1 MKTPI
6 FLPLKYQHNKKEK
19 PTMDFA
25 STQYAR
31 DFFQGQV
38 PTIIRTLKQI
48 AANQETQIELQ
59 QKALRAMETPQRVFV
74 CREENST
81 ALYND
86 AGNINH
92 LFVTANLGEAISWAQ
107 TALCIAK
114 KSEFHPF
121 SPEDERDFY
130 AKIAD
135 FKGSSVWVYK
145 DKKEDAR
152 ENYGICVDVFDLTQ
166 NSQQLRQL
174 FE

>member
-1 MKTPI
+1 MKTPM
-6 FLPLKYQHNKKEK
+6 FLPPRYLHNKKENT
-19 PTMDFA
+19 TMDFA

-59 QKALRAMETPQRVFV
+59 QQVLQAIKTPQRVFV

-114 KSEFHPF
+114 KATSIPMHRKMRVIFTQK
-121 SPEDERDFY
+121 SLTL
-130 AKIAD
+130 
-135 FKGSSVWVYK
+135 
-145 DKKEDAR
+145 R
-152 ENYGICVDVFDLTQ
+152 EAPYGYIRTKMMMLRRTTVSALMSLT
-166 NSQQLRQL
+166 
-174 FE
+174 

>member
-1 MKTPI
+1 
-6 FLPLKYQHNKKEK
+6 
-19 PTMDFA
+19 MDFA
-25 STQYAR
+25 NTQYAR

-59 QKALRAMETPQRVFV
+59 QRVLKAIETPQRVFV
-74 CREENST
+74 CREENSV

-86 AGNINH
+86 AGNINQ

-107 TALCIAK
+107 TALCFAK
-114 KSEFHPF
+114 KSEFHPY

-145 DKKEDAR
+145 SKKEDAR
-152 ENYGICVDVFDLTQ
+152 ENYGICIDVVDLTQ
-166 NSQQLRQL
+166 SCQQLRHL

>member
-1 MKTPI
+1 MKTPM
-6 FLPLKYQHNKKEK
+6 FLPPRYLHNKKEK
-19 PTMDFA
+19 TTMDFA

-48 AANQETQIELQ
+48 ATNQEKQIELQ
-59 QKALRAMETPQRVFV
+59 QQVLQAIKTPQRVFV

-114 KSEFHPF
+114 KSEFHPYA
-121 SPEDERDFY
+121 PEDESDFY

-145 DKKEDAR
+145 NKNDDAK
-152 ENYGICVDVFDLTQ
+152 ENYGICVDVLDLTQ
-166 NSQQLRQL
+166 NCQQLRQL

>member
-19 PTMDFA
+19 PSMDFA

-92 LFVTANLGEAISWAQ
+92 LFVTANLGKAISWAQ

-114 KSEFHPF
+114 KANSILFHSKMSVIF
-121 SPEDERDFY
+121 TQKSPILREALYGFIRT
-130 AKIAD
+130 KM
-135 FKGSSVWVYK
+135 KMLKRTTVSVLMS
-145 DKKEDAR
+145 
-152 ENYGICVDVFDLTQ
+152 LT
-166 NSQQLRQL
+166 
-174 FE
+174 